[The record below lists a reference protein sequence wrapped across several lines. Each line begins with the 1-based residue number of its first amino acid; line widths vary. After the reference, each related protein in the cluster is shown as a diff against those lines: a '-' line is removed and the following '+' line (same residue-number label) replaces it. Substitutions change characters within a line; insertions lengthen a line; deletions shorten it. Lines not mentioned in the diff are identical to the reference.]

1 MKPIIGI
8 TTNYVDD
15 DKFFMDLGLGALGQ
29 SYSAVAVDYF
39 DAIKEAGG
47 IPIIIAPTYDTDYL
61 DSVLNL
67 CNGILIT
74 GGNDINP
81 LLYNKNNNSKVGR
94 VLNIRDKSDFYLTEK
109 CIEKD
114 IPLLGICR
122 GIQVL
127 NVVQGGTLYRHIDTN
142 KLLDHS
148 AVNSYKSIISHFI
161 DVEKDSFLYEAFKTT
176 RIGVNSFHHQG
187 IKKLGANLKSIAKSE
202 DGLCES
208 VQMENKKFIVA
219 TQFHPEMM
227 FEDEKLYLEIFKLF
241 INACIN

>member
-29 SYSAVAVDYF
+29 SYSAVAIDYF
-39 DAIKEAGG
+39 NAIKEAGG
-47 IPIIIAPTYDTDYL
+47 TPIIIAPTSDTEYL
-61 DSVLNL
+61 ESIINL
-67 CNGILIT
+67 CDGILVT
-74 GGNDINP
+74 GGNDVNP
-81 LLYNKNNNSKVGR
+81 MLYNKENNSKIGR
-94 VLNIRDKSDFYLTEK
+94 IIRVRDESDFYLTKK

-114 IPLLGICR
+114 KPLLGICR
-122 GIQVL
+122 GLQVL
-127 NVVQGGTLYRHIDTN
+127 NVVQGGTLYRHINTDN
-142 KLLDHS
+142 LLDHS
-148 AVNSYKSIISHFI
+148 AVNSYKSLTAHYINI
-161 DVEKDSFLYEAFKTT
+161 EKESILFEAYNTNNLE
-176 RIGVNSFHHQG
+176 VNSFHHQG
-187 IKKLGANLKSIAKSE
+187 IENLGNELRAIAKSK
-202 DGLCES
+202 DGLCEA